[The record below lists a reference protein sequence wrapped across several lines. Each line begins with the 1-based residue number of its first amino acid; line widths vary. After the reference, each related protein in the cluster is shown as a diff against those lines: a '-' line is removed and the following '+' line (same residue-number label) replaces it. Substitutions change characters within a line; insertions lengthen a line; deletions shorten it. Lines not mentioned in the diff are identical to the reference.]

1 MQALVQSQGVD
12 EPRLSWAGLGLA
24 DYRGPERRRRTTGF
38 GVPSGLF
45 SRALDEID
53 LGLLLVTESGQLH
66 YANHMARSRLARHGG
81 LSLQNDC
88 LSASQDADQL
98 RLKEALQ
105 AAALQGLRRLITLGS
120 AEARLMLSVIPM
132 ALGDN
137 RPGAL
142 VLLGKQQLCG
152 ELSIHAFAREHRLTS
167 AEQQV
172 LQALCEGLQP
182 QDIAAK
188 HQVAVSTIRTQIA
201 SLRAKTQ
208 AESIRDLVGMVAM
221 LPPML
226 GVLRGPTQG

>member
-1 MQALVQSQGVD
+1 MQALVQSQGA
-12 EPRLSWAGLGLA
+12 EEQRPSWAGLGLA
-24 DYRGPERRRRTTGF
+24 DYRGPERRRRG
-38 GVPSGLF
+38 GGLSGPSGLF

-66 YANHMARSRLARHGG
+66 YANHMARARLAGHSE
-81 LSLQNDC
+81 LSLHNNC
-88 LSASQDADQL
+88 LSASHEADQL
-98 RLKEALQ
+98 RLKAALQ
-105 AAALQGLRRLITLGS
+105 AAACQGLRRLITLGS
-120 AEARLMLSVIPM
+120 GAARLMLSVIPM
-132 ALGDN
+132 ALGDKL
-137 RPGAL
+137 PGAL

-172 LQALCEGLQP
+172 LQALCEGMQP
-182 QDIAAK
+182 QEIAAK

>member
-1 MQALVQSQGVD
+1 MQALLQSQGV
-12 EPRLSWAGLGLA
+12 EEQRPSWAGLGLP
-24 DYRGPERRRRTTGF
+24 DYRGPERRRRAPALGLP
-38 GVPSGLF
+38 GALF

-53 LGLLLVTESGQLH
+53 LGLLLVSESGQLH
-66 YANHMARSRLARHGG
+66 YANHMARSRLAQHAW
-81 LSLQNDC
+81 LCLHDDC
-88 LSASQDADQL
+88 LSASQEADQL
-98 RLKEALQ
+98 RLRAALQ
-105 AAALQGLRRLITLGS
+105 AAALQGLRRLITLGQG
-120 AEARLMLSVIPM
+120 AARLMLSVIPM

-182 QDIAAK
+182 QDIAAR

-208 AESIRDLVGMVAM
+208 AESIRDLVGLVAM

-226 GVLRGPTQG
+226 SVLRG